1 MEPCRHEV
9 SSSEVEIIEWQGR
22 DTGISL
28 SWGLHCQEG
37 QLCTLKGTTK
47 SRVAEHIISLPK
59 RSFHTPASQW
69 PVHLGKWFISS
80 PYQAVMF
87 WSGSGST
94 QRTSVNG
101 VFFFFFYFPDYLL
114 FLSFTSLHMAG
125 DNKIIYE
132 RCFELLWKAELSKC
146 LILITAIFL
155 LPPRQAEFIFHVS
168 F

>member
-101 VFFFFFYFPDYLL
+101 VFFF
-114 FLSFTSLHMAG
+114 SF
-125 DNKIIYE
+125 
-132 RCFELLWKAELSKC
+132 
-146 LILITAIFL
+146 IFL
-155 LPPRQAEFIFHVS
+155 TISYFCLLHPCIWQGTIRLYMSGALSSFGRQSSLSAWY
-168 F
+168 

>member
-1 MEPCRHEV
+1 
-9 SSSEVEIIEWQGR
+9 
-22 DTGISL
+22 
-28 SWGLHCQEG
+28 
-37 QLCTLKGTTK
+37 
-47 SRVAEHIISLPK
+47 
-59 RSFHTPASQW
+59 
-69 PVHLGKWFISS
+69 
-80 PYQAVMF
+80 MF

-132 RCFELLWKAELSKC
+132 QCFELLWKAELSKC